1 MLCKFQCKKSFNLN
15 YGMWAFWMCFCVNI
29 WVFDFLDVRK
39 DHLFCYRLVWISRR
53 GLDSKHIYF
62 GKVINEFKC
71 WGISPYL
78 HISFLFIH
86 QNILSLLSS
95 TALPFRMHKDSLSFL
110 HKGKLISSSTSNHS
124 VNYKFF
130 LFSLILTVIPSLRY
144 QKSYLDITD
153 QYLQKY
159 YLPNY

>member
-1 MLCKFQCKKSFNLN
+1 
-15 YGMWAFWMCFCVNI
+15 MWTYEFFY
-29 WVFDFLDVRK
+29 FLDVRK
-39 DHLFCYRLVWISRR
+39 YHFFCYRLVWISRC
-53 GLDSKHIYF
+53 GLDSEHIYF

-78 HISFLFIH
+78 QISFLFIH

-95 TALPFRMHKDSLSFL
+95 TALPSRMHKDSLSFL
-110 HKGKLISSSTSNHS
+110 HKVKLISSSTSNHS

-144 QKSYLDITD
+144 QKGYLDIMD

-159 YLPNY
+159 FLPNY